1 MDKIT
6 VIIKDQE
13 ENESIVVAQLND
25 LEDQDIPFFKRVE
38 HIEVEGNIIFPNID
52 LLFESDID
60 GKIYKLVAPVN
71 GFVAQ
76 IFHNYMILK
85 VLIIF

>member
-1 MDKIT
+1 
-6 VIIKDQE
+6 
-13 ENESIVVAQLND
+13 VAQLND

-71 GFVAQ
+71 DKRF
-76 IFHNYMILK
+76 I
-85 VLIIF
+85 

>member
-6 VIIKDQE
+6 VIVKDQE

-25 LEDQDIPFFKRVE
+25 LEDRDIPFFKRVE

-71 GFVAQ
+71 DKRF
-76 IFHNYMILK
+76 I
-85 VLIIF
+85 